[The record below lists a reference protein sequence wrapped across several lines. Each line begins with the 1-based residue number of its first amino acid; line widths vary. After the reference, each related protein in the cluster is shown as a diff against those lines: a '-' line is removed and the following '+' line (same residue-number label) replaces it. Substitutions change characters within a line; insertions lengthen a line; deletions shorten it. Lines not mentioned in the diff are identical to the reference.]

1 MLTSNIDG
9 AFEDK
14 LGTDNRFVAV
24 LGATARLAAIYLDF
38 LAREMENHDIN
49 KVIFGE

>member
-1 MLTSNIDG
+1 MGVIVLTSNRNS
-9 AFEDK
+9 AFDDK

-38 LAREMENHDIN
+38 LGREMDDKF
-49 KVIFGE
+49 KVR